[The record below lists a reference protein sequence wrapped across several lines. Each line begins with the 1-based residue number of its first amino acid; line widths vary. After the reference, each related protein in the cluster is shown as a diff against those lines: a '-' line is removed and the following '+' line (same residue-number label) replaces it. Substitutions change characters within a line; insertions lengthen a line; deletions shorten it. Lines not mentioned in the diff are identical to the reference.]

1 MDGEEN
7 RNVTDAGAGNPGEEG
22 GRNTPGADMADNDS
36 LMSRLAAKDGT
47 AGENNE
53 NSGADGKN
61 DSPKNDADKGEGK
74 GGKREDPAA
83 QAPDKAEGYDL
94 KFSPETRVDAE
105 LLGSFRQTA
114 LELGLTRAQAQK
126 LAGLYEG
133 HTAKAA
139 ERMRAEQTRALLEA
153 RKGWEDEITGTP
165 TFQEDQ
171 ARIQSALRRF
181 GDAELY
187 ELLDQTNLG
196 SHPKMWAFMAKV
208 GKALAEPGFHGE
220 RGERRKSA
228 AEVLYP
234 DMNR

>member
-1 MDGEEN
+1 MSNEVNMGAEE
-7 RNVTDAGAGNPGEEG
+7 
-22 GRNTPGADMADNDS
+22 PGAIAPVDTGVKDTAGEAVAPDNEGKS
-36 LMSRLAAKDGT
+36 LMSREASESVDKN
-47 AGENNE
+47 AGAN
-53 NSGADGKN
+53 A
-61 DSPKNDADKGEGK
+61 EGK
-74 GGKREDPAA
+74 KADAGSADENGKA
-83 QAPDKAEGYDL
+83 KADRSADVPEHAESYDL

-234 DMNR
+234 DMNG

>member
-1 MDGEEN
+1 METDESMTTRSAPDGVGPN
-7 RNVTDAGAGNPGEEG
+7 GQSAAG
-22 GRNTPGADMADNDS
+22 DDS

-53 NSGADGKN
+53 NAGADGKN
-61 DSPKNDADKGEGK
+61 DGPENDAGKGEGK

-83 QAPDKAEGYDL
+83 QAPDKAEDYDL

-105 LLGSFRQTA
+105 LLGSFCQTA
-114 LELGLTRAQAQK
+114 LELGLTRGQAQK
-126 LAGLYEG
+126 LGSLYEG
-133 HTAKAA
+133 HMAKSA

-220 RGERRKSA
+220 RAGRTKSA